1 MEDENKKDY
10 YNYVTLLRYYA
21 NIPYKKYR
29 SIIMQDSVFEVFEEV
44 SKVLVYKMIDNKV
57 IDLGFKNRSLNYN
70 IFKYIF
76 KSKVM
81 KLDNLVLK
89 INFIKD
95 NKIEVEYYDGNM
107 LDYKEVFEVPFEEEI
122 VSRKTRRIRL
132 FKVSG

>member
-1 MEDENKKDY
+1 
-10 YNYVTLLRYYA
+10 
-21 NIPYKKYR
+21 
-29 SIIMQDSVFEVFEEV
+29 
-44 SKVLVYKMIDNKV
+44 
-57 IDLGFKNRSLNYN
+57 
-70 IFKYIF
+70 
-76 KSKVM
+76 M